1 MCGVT
6 APACRSVR
14 ALPRATP
21 RSIQRPAAPRRAWCW
36 TLCSTV
42 RAACRSS
49 RSSLSAIIRAVRAA
63 GLAVSRADPAVPMVL
78 AAAPAAPVALA
89 VVVRMVPAPAVVPT
103 CPAARAPAD
112 WVRLVLAVD
121 LWADRVAAPL
131 AWDLRDREADRWDR
145 EADPAADREAA
156 AQVGAKNHRRQITR
170 PLALTVLLDADRR
183 IAVDPH
189 LVVAV
194 LFHHL
199 AAQLAAGV
207 CRGMDVRIPLARE
220 QIRRLIVGQ
229 GCRPLDRTFDG
240 LERQHDS
247 GILARLARPVEMR
260 AHRRAR
266 QTRIGHRPG
275 ELLGVGIKCRLCGSR
290 RRAGVRRYLVGAL
303 HVGVQ

>member
-89 VVVRMVPAPAVVPT
+89 VVRMVLAPAVVPT

-131 AWDLRDREADRWDR
+131 APAASDLRDREADRWDR
-145 EADPAADREAA
+145 EADPAAAA
-156 AQVGAKNHRRQITR
+156 
-170 PLALTVLLDADRR
+170 
-183 IAVDPH
+183 
-189 LVVAV
+189 
-194 LFHHL
+194 
-199 AAQLAAGV
+199 
-207 CRGMDVRIPLARE
+207 
-220 QIRRLIVGQ
+220 
-229 GCRPLDRTFDG
+229 
-240 LERQHDS
+240 
-247 GILARLARPVEMR
+247 
-260 AHRRAR
+260 
-266 QTRIGHRPG
+266 
-275 ELLGVGIKCRLCGSR
+275 
-290 RRAGVRRYLVGAL
+290 
-303 HVGVQ
+303 